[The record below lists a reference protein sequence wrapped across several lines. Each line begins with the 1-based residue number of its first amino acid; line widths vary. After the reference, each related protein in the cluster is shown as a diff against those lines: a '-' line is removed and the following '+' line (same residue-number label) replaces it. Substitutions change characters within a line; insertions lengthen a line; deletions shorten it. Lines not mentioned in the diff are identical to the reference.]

1 MNTLIA
7 NAFPT
12 CKKADFSRPALAHKH
27 KNISRAVCVKK
38 IILRLRPVAA
48 DLKKNTQPQW
58 VETGARVKV
67 MWYRSADTLFW

>member
-1 MNTLIA
+1 MPSLPVKRLT
-7 NAFPT
+7 F
-12 CKKADFSRPALAHKH
+12 RVRALAHKH

-38 IILRLRPVAA
+38 MILRLRSVAA

-67 MWYRSADTLFW
+67 M

>member
-1 MNTLIA
+1 MPSLPVKRLT
-7 NAFPT
+7 FRV
-12 CKKADFSRPALAHKH
+12 RPLAHKH

-48 DLKKNTQPQW
+48 DLKKKNTQPQW

-67 MWYRSADTLFW
+67 M